1 MRSEN
6 YFFKGVGLIKI
17 LKKGTLLKHEY
28 ILEHTLLTVGHFKQF
43 LFLFR
48 IPSFQEKS
56 RMRTKASIVAVTT

>member
-1 MRSEN
+1 MSI
-6 YFFKGVGLIKI
+6 FGKI
-17 LKKGTLLKHEY
+17 SKIQNRGFITLHKHEY

-56 RMRTKASIVAVTT
+56 RMRTKAFIVAVTT